1 MEELA
6 DAVLPRRLVPRPAT
20 SANRKRAGSGNQD
33 QTMESN
39 SFDGGDGHMSDTSSE
54 YTIDK
59 AGNRVKKAFDNEE
72 ERRQA
77 RQRKVIYKMK
87 TNIGQ
92 FFQENTIGDL
102 LPNNQKL
109 VVLNHELTIA

>member
-1 MEELA
+1 
-6 DAVLPRRLVPRPAT
+6 
-20 SANRKRAGSGNQD
+20 
-33 QTMESN
+33 
-39 SFDGGDGHMSDTSSE
+39 MSDTSSE

-92 FFQENTIGDL
+92 FFKENTIGDL

-109 VVLNHELTIA
+109 VVLDHELTIAQAIDAIVRQQNINTAVIWNK

>member
-1 MEELA
+1 
-6 DAVLPRRLVPRPAT
+6 
-20 SANRKRAGSGNQD
+20 
-33 QTMESN
+33 
-39 SFDGGDGHMSDTSSE
+39 MSDTSSE

-59 AGNRVKKAFDNEE
+59 AGNRVKKAFDNDE

-92 FFQENTIGDL
+92 FFKENTIGDL

-109 VVLNHELTIA
+109 VVLNHELTIAQAIDAMVRQQNINTAVIWNK